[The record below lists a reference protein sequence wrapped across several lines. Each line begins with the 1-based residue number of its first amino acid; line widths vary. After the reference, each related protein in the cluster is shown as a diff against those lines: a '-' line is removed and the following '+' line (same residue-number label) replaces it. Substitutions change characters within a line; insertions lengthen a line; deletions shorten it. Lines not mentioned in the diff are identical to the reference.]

1 MIDWYVMRDGKA
13 EGPYSDFQLHRL
25 AEYGA
30 ITPTDLVW
38 YTGRQEFI
46 PACEIHNL
54 FATKSSPADQ
64 CLSATASPSRPLP
77 VWLSD
82 YIESAEPTPSA
93 DSEIISPRKPS
104 YVRRHWRGDLSL
116 PHTFWV
122 NGAILFFALY
132 TVPVVAPGIF
142 TSRSNPLRAWIY
154 LLGFLAAL
162 TVVSVWQL
170 VGIWRSAG
178 KHRSRGGKLLWV
190 WSAKIIVVLFVLNN
204 VKGSVRYIPAIVD
217 GSMAMFGYDRLGTYR
232 IRLLQDGTEL
242 EVSGY
247 LTLGVT
253 EDVLKTLNSAQ
264 VKIIHLNSMGG
275 RMGEG
280 RDLQKLIRA
289 RSLITYTANE
299 CSSACTIAFLGGQKR
314 LIAAKARLGF
324 HQPGALGLSQKDLQ
338 GARANG
344 IRSLLAAGVNPS
356 FAARAFSVPITEIW
370 YPTPQELL
378 EAGVITG
385 LSSRPHSYSREAA
398 EQGVAE
404 AQFDLG
410 WMYAQGRGVIRDDA
424 AAAKWYRKAADQRF
438 SHAQYGL
445 AVMYYEGR
453 GVKQNYAEALKW
465 YRKASDQG
473 DVMAQ
478 YDVGLMY
485 ERGDGVTRDDTEAVD
500 WYRKAALQGFDRAQH
515 KLGLMYVNGQGVTAD
530 YIEAYAWLSLAAAQ
544 GNDEAKATLD
554 SVKKSM
560 TSRQI
565 TMAQM
570 RAAAWKAASDQR
582 SSREDTKGG

>member
-1 MIDWYVMRDGKA
+1 MIMEWYVARKKKT
-13 EGPYSDFQLHRL
+13 EGPYSDFQFHRL
-25 AEYGA
+25 AQEGA
-30 ITPTDLVW
+30 ITPADLVW

-46 PACEIHNL
+46 PACEVRNL
-54 FATKSSPADQ
+54 FATASPA
-64 CLSATASPSRPLP
+64 RPLP

-82 YIESAEPTPSA
+82 YIESAEPILSG
-93 DSEIISPRKPS
+93 DSQILSPRKTS
-104 YVRRHWRGDLSL
+104 YLRRHWRGDLSL
-116 PHTFWV
+116 ELTFWV

-132 TVPVVAPGIF
+132 TVPVVAPGLF
-142 TSRSNPLRAWIY
+142 TARSNPLRTWIY
-154 LLGFLAAL
+154 LVGFLTAL
-162 TVVSVWQL
+162 TLVSVWQL

-178 KHRSRGGKLLWV
+178 KHRSRGGKSLWGWTARAV
-190 WSAKIIVVLFVLNN
+190 VVLAVLNN
-204 VKGSVRYIPAIVD
+204 GERVVRYIPFILD
-217 GSMAMFGYDRLGTYR
+217 GSMAMFGYDRLGTYQ

-280 RDLQKLIRA
+280 RDLKKLIRA

-344 IRSLLAAGVNPS
+344 IRSLVEAGVKPS
-356 FAARAFSVPITEIW
+356 FAYRAFSVANSEIW

-385 LSSRPHSYSREAA
+385 LSSRPHSDSREAA
-398 EQGVAE
+398 EQGLAE

-424 AAAKWYRKAADQRF
+424 AAAKWYRKAADQGF
-438 SHAQYGL
+438 SHAQYSL
-445 AVMYYEGR
+445 AVLYSEGR
-453 GVKQNYAEALKW
+453 GVAQNYATALKW

-473 DVMAQ
+473 DVMAL
-478 YDVGLMY
+478 YNVGLMY
-485 ERGDGVTRDDTEAVD
+485 ERGDGVTRDDTEALD

-515 KLGLMYVNGQGVTAD
+515 KLGLMYADGHGVTAD
-530 YIEAYAWLSLAAAQ
+530 YTEAYAWLSLAAAQ
-544 GNDEAKATLD
+544 GNDEAQAGLD

-565 TMAQM
+565 TMAQK
-570 RAAAWKAASDQR
+570 RAAAWKAASAERQ
-582 SSREDTKGG
+582 SREDTDASRPSTKEFYGN